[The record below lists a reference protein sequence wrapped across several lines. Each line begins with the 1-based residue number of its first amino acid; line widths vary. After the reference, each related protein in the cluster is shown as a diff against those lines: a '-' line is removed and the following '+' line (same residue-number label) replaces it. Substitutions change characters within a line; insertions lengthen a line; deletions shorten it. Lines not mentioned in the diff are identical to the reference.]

1 MLGAAPL
8 KVATDKMAAYAEG
21 TGCLEGTVL
30 ELTVI
35 GERGAGRESFTFVYL
50 LICHDGETFK

>member
-8 KVATDKMAAYAEG
+8 KVATDKVTAYAEG

-30 ELTVI
+30 KFAVI
-35 GERGAGRESFTFVYL
+35 GERGAWRESFTFVYL